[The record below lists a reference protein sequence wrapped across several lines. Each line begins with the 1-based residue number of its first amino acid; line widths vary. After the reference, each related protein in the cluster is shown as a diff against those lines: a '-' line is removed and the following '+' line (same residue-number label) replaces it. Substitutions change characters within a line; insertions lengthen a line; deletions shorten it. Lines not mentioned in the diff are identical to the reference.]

1 MLKIMPKQLN
11 ENMLASL
18 KHLGRRI
25 IFQNDN
31 DPKHSTKDR
40 RDSEEAKK
48 IKLPDRLNM
57 PLDLNLIEQMWNL
70 LKLKTG
76 KWHLPKTELKNCKNG
91 KPFHAL
97 SISRLQMIG
106 KIKEATPNIYFK

>member
-31 DPKHSTKDR
+31 DPKHSTKKKT
-40 RDSEEAKK
+40 EEFLKK
-48 IKLPDRLNM
+48 QKMNLPD
-57 PLDLNLIEQMWNL
+57 
-70 LKLKTG
+70 
-76 KWHLPKTELKNCKNG
+76 
-91 KPFHAL
+91 
-97 SISRLQMIG
+97 
-106 KIKEATPNIYFK
+106 

>member
-1 MLKIMPKQLN
+1 
-11 ENMLASL
+11 MLAPL

-31 DPKHSTKDR
+31 DPKHSTKKKT
-40 RDSEEAKK
+40 EESLRMQKL
-48 IKLPDRLNM
+48 KLPDWLNM

-70 LKLKTG
+70 LKLETG
-76 KWHLPKTELKNCKNG
+76 KWHLSKTELKNCKNG

-97 SISRLQMIG
+97 YISRLQMIG
-106 KIKEATPNIYFK
+106 KIKEATLNIDLK